1 MSVSP
6 ENNINIKSG
15 GDPCI
20 WCCFPCLFTCKIFES
35 MCHCFALTCCETCSK
50 IFPHSD
56 NDDENTTKK
65 QNVNNIYQDKW
76 QIQDDV
82 IEETKVSPTLKAIF

>member
-1 MSVSP
+1 M
-6 ENNINIKSG
+6 
-15 GDPCI
+15 
-20 WCCFPCLFTCKIFES
+20 
-35 MCHCFALTCCETCSK
+35 CCEICSK
-50 IFPHSD
+50 IYPHSD
-56 NDDENTTKK
+56 KEDENTRKK